1 MDQVSDGPII
11 PMGCCFD
18 LFWCKPNLITKL
30 EIGWL
35 FFRCWTCRKL
45 GCSSGAE
52 LVKNWVVLQVLNLS
66 KIGLFFRCWTCRKLG
81 CSSGAKLV
89 KNWVVLHE
97 VFKSTF
103 WLRFLLFWKHEDCYI
118 ARRCGSISRKEFSQ
132 YLASKIHCKLENENV
147 TFSLSLGRH
156 IFGALSQPDSCN
168 NWGSV
173 NL

>member
-1 MDQVSDGPII
+1 
-11 PMGCCFD
+11 
-18 LFWCKPNLITKL
+18 
-30 EIGWL
+30 
-35 FFRCWTCRKL
+35 
-45 GCSSGAE
+45 
-52 LVKNWVVLQVLNLS
+52 
-66 KIGLFFRCWTCRKLG
+66 LG

-173 NL
+173 NLYSTIIQISSKGMQKKKFKKKKALSIKRKLKQKHD